1 MIKIDQCLHNPKK
14 LQIFDHVVNP
24 YGLSILL
31 NYLINNMNKEDKI
44 TEDKIF
50 DAATEEFEEK
60 GMDGAR
66 MQNIAD
72 RAGINKALLHYYF
85 RTKDKLFMAVFDM
98 LAEKLFKKFAG
109 IFELDMP
116 MDKKLEYFFTEH
128 MSFLEKNP
136 KLPMFIL
143 REVTRNPEL
152 LEKFLSKIN
161 FENIESGMIK
171 NIPRKDMPEND
182 FAHLMISIVSLSVFP
197 IVAKPIIEGILSKQ
211 DISYDKFI
219 EERLQYSPWFIQ
231 SAILGM
237 AENPKN
243 PK

>member
-1 MIKIDQCLHNPKK
+1 MVK
-14 LQIFDHVVNP
+14 L
-24 YGLSILL
+24 YSLSNLL
-31 NYLINNMNKEDKI
+31 NYLINNMNTEDKI
-44 TEDKIF
+44 TEEKIF

-66 MQNIAD
+66 MQDIAD

-85 RTKDKLFMAVFDM
+85 RTKDKLFLAVFDK
-98 LAEKLFKKFAG
+98 LAEKMFKKFAG

-143 REVTRNPEL
+143 REINRNPEL

-219 EERLQYSPWFIQ
+219 EERKQYSPWFIE